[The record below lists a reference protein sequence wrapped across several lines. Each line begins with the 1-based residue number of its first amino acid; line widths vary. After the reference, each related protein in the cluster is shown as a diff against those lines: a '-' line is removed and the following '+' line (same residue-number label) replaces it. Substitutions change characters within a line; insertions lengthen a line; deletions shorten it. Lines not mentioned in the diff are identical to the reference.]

1 MTFAPKGALPQNIR
15 PQGRPP
21 TDSKTMKHFLTTLAL
36 SAIALGNAQATV
48 YQAVVPEKS
57 AITFSFKQMGVA
69 MDGKFKKFTAQANLD
84 TARPDKAAGRID
96 IDLASIDT
104 GSSEA
109 DQEVVG
115 KSWFNVAAHPR
126 ASFVLKTLKPA
137 GPNQYEALGQLSI
150 KGQTRE
156 ITAPVRLSPQGVMT
170 GSFVMR
176 RADFGIG
183 EGLWAKFD
191 VVANEITVHFN
202 LNLK

>member
-1 MTFAPKGALPQNIR
+1 
-15 PQGRPP
+15 
-21 TDSKTMKHFLTTLAL
+21 MKNLFTTLTL
-36 SAIALGNAQATV
+36 STIVLGSAQAAS

-57 AITFSFKQMGVA
+57 AITFSYKQMGVA
-69 MDGKFKKFTAQANLD
+69 MDGKFKKFNAQVSLD
-84 TARPDKAAGRID
+84 TAKLDKAKGSID

-115 KSWFNVAAHPR
+115 KSWFNVAAHPK
-126 ASFVLKTLKPA
+126 ASFVLKGLKSTGA
-137 GPNQYEALGQLSI
+137 NQYEATGQLSI

-156 ITAPVRLSPQGVMT
+156 LHAPLKLSPQGALT
-170 GSFVMR
+170 GSFVLK

-183 EGLWAKFD
+183 EGMWAKFD
-191 VVANEITVHFN
+191 VVANEITVNFN

>member
-1 MTFAPKGALPQNIR
+1 
-15 PQGRPP
+15 
-21 TDSKTMKHFLTTLAL
+21 MKHLIRSLTL
-36 SAIALGNAQATV
+36 SAMALTSAHAAT
-48 YQAVVPEKS
+48 YQTLVPEKS

-69 MDGKFKKFTAQANLD
+69 MDGKFKKFNAQVNLD
-84 TARPDKAAGRID
+84 TARPDKAAGRLD

-115 KSWFNVAAHPR
+115 KAWFHVAAHPR
-126 ASFVLKTLKPA
+126 ASFVLKQLKVTGA
-137 GPNQYEALGQLSI
+137 NQYEAQGQLSI

-156 ITAPVRLSPQGVMT
+156 LTAPVKLTPQGQLS
-170 GSFVMR
+170 GSFVIR

-191 VVANEITVHFN
+191 VVANEITVQFN